1 MRSLRWILACAVGAL
16 SLTGVG
22 HAADNGVY
30 AGASLGQAKTD
41 LSGGLDS
48 VLDGKDTAFKLIVGL
63 RPLDWLGVELSYVD
77 LGEVTQRSGSA
88 LGNRDFRFDEA
99 GFDAFGVL
107 FYDIA
112 MVDLFAKGGFIRWD
126 TQSSVRTFFGRS
138 ISDDQGTDLAY
149 GVGAQARFGSLA
161 ARLEYEH
168 FDIDVPSGFDAPD
181 LISLGVTWTFF

>member
-1 MRSLRWILACAVGAL
+1 MRLLRSISACVVAGLLAGIC
-16 SLTGVG
+16 

-30 AGASLGQAKTD
+30 AGGSLGQAKTD
-41 LSGGLDS
+41 LNGDLDS

-77 LGEVTQRSGSA
+77 LGEVTQDSGSGA
-88 LGNRDFRFDEA
+88 FGNFRLDEA

-112 MVDLFAKGGFIRWD
+112 NFDLFAKGGFIRWD
-126 TQSSVRTFFGRS
+126 TQASVSTIFGRS
-138 ISDDQGTDLAY
+138 GTDDQGTDLAW

-168 FDIDVPSGFDAPD
+168 FDIDTPPGFDSPD
-181 LISLGVTWTFF
+181 LLSVGMTWTFF